1 MQKKTLQDAKNFLAR
16 NQRHRTWKK
25 IVSILAC
32 VVVFCITYALILPA
46 ITLEEKTWCGISEHT
61 HTKSC
66 YAQKVSNQTSSDA
79 SNAEEKPLC
88 TMERLNIHKHTEDC
102 YDKNKEL
109 VCGYSDF
116 VVHEHD
122 SACYDADGKLWCEF
136 PEIQVHTHSKSCYE
150 DKNKKEAHTHTNECY
165 TMKRGKLICTKGEN
179 VGHTHSQ
186 EAGCYDE
193 NGELVCKNEEK
204 DGHEHTDECYEWEKE
219 LICKLS
225 DKPAEPK
232 LTCDKEEI
240 ILHEHSS
247 DCYDKDDNLICGK
260 QQVLEHQHTDA
271 CCHDEEKQLTC
282 GLEEHTHDLSCYSD
296 PKADVETQDVW
307 EESIAGV
314 NLTGKWPE
322 DVIAVAKSQ
331 LGYTE
336 SDKNYAVAKDG
347 TTKKGYTRYG
357 AWYGD
362 AYGNWSAMFVSF
374 CLNYAGVEDFPLES
388 SCSRWTKA
396 LQDES
401 VGLYHSNADYT
412 PKQGDLIF
420 FDTDED
426 QKAER
431 VGLISEIR
439 KEADTESQQII
450 TIEGDSD
457 DCVQCVTYGTDDS
470 RIIGYGELPERTSRK
485 NLSFEGEDYTIRV
498 YFTEEAKIP
507 ENARLSVR
515 ELTGEEYEES
525 CKQAKEKMG
534 VDDLSFARFFD
545 ISFMSDGKKIEP
557 SAPVNV
563 EITYADHVEI
573 GKDQVKGAVHFTQE
587 GTELLDAETEQ
598 KETGD
603 TVFTFTQDSFSVV
616 GTAVSR
622 SAALYSE
629 RPNTQTGTHTE
640 MLEED
645 GWYILYA
652 LDDNGVGYAISAE
665 DPTRAVKLDEASI
678 NRGTVS
684 CSSGEDVLWEY
695 TAGGFRNANGQY
707 LALEHI
713 VGSWYQSSVSLS
725 QDPHY
730 VTYDADYHLIYNMH
744 QIGMVTWYNS
754 IWEKLWGEGNSSFD
768 GWSSRSISTP
778 KDGYHYIAQVFGGG
792 SVTGSRHPM
801 GSITGT
807 PGGSKLVLYNIDASE
822 NDTPKP
828 LAGVEYTI
836 YKADAEGKKSDMVK
850 SITTMDSFALP
861 VGKLDAGTYIVEQ
874 TGVPEGYIVYPQTKT
889 FTVDQDGNATI
900 GVFYDYKAGEE
911 GFITDKT
918 AQVVDYINRTYEIN
932 LSAASGKYGYTLDT
946 LNFSLVVDQS
956 NSMLFPAELTDTGKS
971 VTLYKEPDK
980 KAQSW
985 WETDELDRNNNA
997 LNYPGLDLDKN
1008 QVYYIISDEDV
1019 TSTVW
1024 AIWYDHANKGWCYQD
1039 ASFYAKAQFY
1049 HDLGIEK
1056 NAKEGDNFVSF
1067 VESGDEFNKG
1077 KHGSPEYPATNG
1089 GGFNKTLGST
1099 LGVETVDGKSYKIYT
1114 GSEYNRLHE
1123 LQEGVSI
1130 LASLLGS
1137 LNENTTMEL
1146 VTFCKTVDTNHQPIS
1161 LKNNGIKDV
1170 IEAVDNIT
1178 TSGGTRQDLALDHV
1192 KDHDIQTGKDN
1203 FVILITDGAPSGN
1216 KDDPNNPGKKIAV
1229 TTTDVENS
1237 ATALKNKQN
1246 VTLVTVGLSM
1256 DNVRGG
1262 STMLKNSAS
1271 DKSDGG
1277 KWCYKANK
1285 SGDLANLMVEQIF
1298 TSIAKKKLTA
1308 ATSVIQDTV
1317 SDSFY
1322 PINPDTKEPLTSGTW
1337 IDLEGHVIN
1346 NPTSEQKKN
1355 AGQVIYDSEKK
1366 EWRVEW
1372 NDQTL
1377 PVASDQETQVQPKV
1391 GDIIGKRSDGSYYIW
1406 SQGDNS
1412 NERLGPVVKRNYYA
1426 GLWVD
1431 TGAGYWNRY
1440 VSLDGINI
1448 TSTEKGSSWHGK
1460 LYVKAK
1466 EDFIGGNAI
1475 DTNKSASITL
1485 KDGNQI
1491 GAQAFEMET
1500 PTVNVRLM
1508 PIDEYS
1514 SEETVFLG
1522 DEVNPE
1528 ERIKALLDQIHFTKI
1543 KKNTGDAVYNR
1554 VAAADAEGLEADSY
1568 SLAYA
1573 MQQELTED
1581 QWKDLISGKS
1591 VNVDYTYDDA
1601 SSHGAVGYF
1610 TFTLEKKQGQ
1620 ASDYNTHH
1628 TKTTGK
1634 EVETYTL
1641 RVTYTAYHLGE
1652 TDTSQKKRPDTTVH
1666 NGPNGPGTEVGGI
1679 EAGDTLEAGYGILSS
1694 TNIHRIH
1701 VVDGKITVIK
1711 EIDEKLK
1718 SNKDQTFTFTLQ
1730 QQNDSKE
1737 YVDVKDTNGNPVT
1750 LDVIVKA
1757 QQTMGTATIDTLPRG
1772 IYRLVE
1778 EVSETYSVKDMTV
1791 VDGEGKTNCKSSGS
1805 GTKEVI
1811 FTIGT
1816 DKDETDVI
1824 RSGAAPIYSTL
1835 RGETPA
1841 TTEACKSVS
1850 YGTAKVIN
1858 EKTTY
1863 TAELPV
1869 KKSWDPNLDVSE
1881 YSKQTVYVAL
1891 YQNDAPVKD
1900 TNDRILAIALSQDN
1914 QWKGNF
1920 IVALDTKGQPLTEL
1934 GYSIRELSGV
1944 VEKESDNAR
1953 NPAVVTN
1960 DGDRVVYYDTVAENG
1975 LVNVGDT
1982 GYLVSYEGN
1991 PADGEPLT
1999 VINSKAYRLPETGGA
2014 GTTMIYISGLLLI
2027 ALSGILTEVRRKRN
2041 KI

>member
-1 MQKKTLQDAKNFLAR
+1 MQKKTLQEAENFLAR
-16 NQRHRTWKK
+16 NQRRRTWKK

-32 VVVFCITYALILPA
+32 IVVFCITYALILPA
-46 ITLEEKTWCGISEHT
+46 ITLEETTWCGITEHT
-61 HTKSC
+61 HSKSC
-66 YAQKVSNQTSSDA
+66 YTQKVSNEVSSEA
-79 SNAEEKPLC
+79 LSAEAKPLC
-88 TMERLNIHKHTEDC
+88 TMERPDIHKHTEDC
-102 YDKNKEL
+102 YDKKKGL

-136 PEIQVHTHSKSCYE
+136 PEIKAHTHSKSCYE
-150 DKNKKEAHTHTNECY
+150 DKNKEETHIHTDECY
-165 TMKRGKLICTKGEN
+165 TMNRGKLICTKGEN
-179 VGHTHSQ
+179 AGHTHSQ

-193 NGELVCKNEEK
+193 NGELVCKIEEK
-204 DGHEHTDECYEWEKE
+204 GGHRHTDECYEWEKE

-225 DKPAEPK
+225 DEPIEPK
-232 LTCDKEEI
+232 LICDKEEI
-240 ILHEHSS
+240 ILHEHRS
-247 DCYDKDDNLICGK
+247 DCYDKDNNLICGK

-271 CCHDEEKQLTC
+271 CCYEEEQLAC
-282 GLEEHTHDLSCYSD
+282 GLDEHTHDLSCYSN

-307 EESIAGV
+307 EESIASV
-314 NLTGKWPE
+314 TLTGKWPE
-322 DVIAVAKSQ
+322 DVIAIAKSQ

-347 TTKKGYTRYG
+347 NTKKGYTRYG

-362 AYGNWSAMFVSF
+362 VYGNWSAMFVSF
-374 CLNYAGVEDFPLES
+374 CLNYAGVEDFPLEA
-388 SCSRWTKA
+388 SCSKWTKA

-401 VGLYHSNADYT
+401 VGLYHNNTDYT

-420 FDTDED
+420 FDTDAD
-426 QKAER
+426 QEAER

-439 KEADTESQQII
+439 KGTDEKSQQII

-457 DCVQCVTYGTDDS
+457 NCVQCVTYDTEDS
-470 RIIGYGELPERTSRK
+470 LIMGYGELPEHTSRR

-498 YFTEEAKIP
+498 YFTSEAKIP
-507 ENARLSVR
+507 KNAQLSVR

-557 SAPVNV
+557 AAPVNV

-573 GKDQVKGAVHFTQE
+573 EKDQVKRAVHFTKD

-603 TVFTFTQDSFSVV
+603 TVFSFTQDSFSVV
-616 GTAVSR
+616 GTAVSSR
-622 SAALYSE
+622 AARAST
-629 RPNTQTGTHTE
+629 RPSTQTGSHTNT
-640 MLEED
+640 LEVDE
-645 GWYILYA
+645 WYILYA
-652 LDDNGVGYAISAE
+652 IGDDNMGYAISAE
-665 DPTRAVKLDEASI
+665 NPTRAVKLDEASI

-684 CSSGEDVLWEY
+684 CSSSEDVLWEY
-695 TAGGFRNANGQY
+695 TEGGFRNARGEY

-713 VGSWYQSSVSLS
+713 VGSWNQSSVGLS
-725 QDPHY
+725 IDPHY
-730 VTYDADYHLIYNMH
+730 VTYDAEYHLLYNRH
-744 QIGMVTWYNS
+744 QIGIVTWYNS
-754 IWEKLWGEGNSSFD
+754 IWENLWGEGNSSFA

-778 KDGYHYIAQVFGGG
+778 KDGYHYIARVFNSG
-792 SVTGSRHPM
+792 SSTSSRHPM
-801 GSITGT
+801 GSVTGT

-828 LAGVEYTI
+828 LEGVEYTI
-836 YKADAEGKKSDMVK
+836 YKADSSGKKGEVIK
-850 SITTMDSFALP
+850 TITTMNSFDLP

-874 TGVPEGYIVYPQTKT
+874 TGVPEGYIVYPQTRK
-889 FTVDQDGNATI
+889 FTVDQDGQATI

-980 KAQSW
+980 AASSW
-985 WETDELDRNNNA
+985 WESAELDRNNAA
-997 LNYPGLDLDKN
+997 LNDPRLDLDKN

-1024 AIWYDHANKGWCYQD
+1024 AIWYDHANEGWCYQD

-1049 HDLGIEK
+1049 HDLGTET

-1067 VESGDEFNKG
+1067 AQFGDEFNKG
-1077 KHGSPEYPATNG
+1077 NHGGYPATNG
-1089 GGFNKTLGST
+1089 GGFDKTLGST
-1099 LGVETVDGKSYKIYT
+1099 LGVETVDGNPYKIYT

-1130 LASLLGS
+1130 LANLLGS

-1146 VTFCKTVDTNHQPIS
+1146 VTFCRTVDTNHQPIS
-1161 LKNNGIKDV
+1161 LNNNGIKKV
-1170 IEAVDNIT
+1170 IEAVDIIS

-1192 KDHDIQTGKDN
+1192 KDHDIQAGKDN
-1203 FVILITDGAPSGN
+1203 FVILVTDGAPSGV
-1216 KDDPNNPGKKIAV
+1216 KTDGAKV
-1229 TTTDVENS
+1229 TTQDVLNS
-1237 ATALKNKQN
+1237 ATALKGENN

-1256 DNVRGG
+1256 DNVKGG
-1262 STMLKNSAS
+1262 STMLESSAS
-1271 DKSDGG
+1271 DKPDGG

-1298 TSIAKKKLTA
+1298 KSIAKTKLSTT
-1308 ATSVIQDTV
+1308 TSMIQDTI

-1346 NPTSEQKKN
+1346 NPTSEQKKQ
-1355 AGQVIYDSEKK
+1355 AGQVLYDSEKK

-1372 NDQTL
+1372 SDQTL
-1377 PVASDQETQVQPKV
+1377 PIAGDQETQVQPKV

-1412 NERLGPVVKRNYYA
+1412 NERIGKVVSDYNGLRVDKR
-1426 GLWVD
+1426 
-1431 TGAGYWNRY
+1431 GYISYSWGDRY
-1440 VSLDGINI
+1440 MSLDGIKI
-1448 TSTEKGSSWHGK
+1448 TATEKGSSWHGR

-1485 KDGNQI
+1485 KDGDQI

-1508 PIDEYS
+1508 PIDEYN

-1528 ERIKALLDQIHFTKI
+1528 KRIKALLDQIHFTKI

-1568 SLAYA
+1568 TLAYA
-1573 MQQELTED
+1573 MQQELTEE

-1620 ASDYNTHH
+1620 VSDYNAHR

-1641 RVTYTAYHLGE
+1641 KVTYTAYHLGE
-1652 TDTSQKKRPDTTVH
+1652 TDTSQKKRPDATVH
-1666 NGPNGPGTEVGGI
+1666 NGSNGPGTEVGGT
-1679 EAGDTLEAGYGILSS
+1679 EAGDTLETGYGTLSS
-1694 TNIHRIH
+1694 TNTHKVH

-1711 EIDEKLK
+1711 EVDEKLK
-1718 SNKDQTFTFTLQ
+1718 SNKDQTFKFTLQ
-1730 QQNDSKE
+1730 RQNDSGE
-1737 YVDVKDTNGNPVT
+1737 YVDVTDTNGNPVT
-1750 LDVIVKA
+1750 LDVIVNA
-1757 QQTMGTATIDTLPRG
+1757 QQTEGTATIDTLPRG

-1778 EVSETYSVKDMTV
+1778 EVSENYTVKDMTV

-1824 RSGAAPIYSTL
+1824 KSGTVPTYSTL

-1850 YGTAKVIN
+1850 YGTVKVVN

-1869 KKSWDPNLDVSE
+1869 KKSWDPNLDSSE
-1881 YSKQTVYVAL
+1881 YSKKTVYVAL

-1900 TNDRILAIALSQDN
+1900 TNDRILAIALNQDN

-1920 IVALDTKGQPLTEL
+1920 TVALETNGQNVAEL

-1944 VEKESDNAR
+1944 VEKASDDAK

-1960 DGDRVVYYDTVAENG
+1960 DRDRVVYYDTVAENG

-1982 GYLVSYEGN
+1982 SYLVSYEGN
-1991 PADGEPLT
+1991 LADGKPLAVT
-1999 VINSKAYRLPETGGA
+1999 NSKAYRLPETGGA
-2014 GTTMIYISGLLLI
+2014 GTTTIYISGLLLI
-2027 ALSGILTEVRRKRN
+2027 ALSGVLTKVRRERN
-2041 KI
+2041 K